1 MEIRWWL
8 SDVPGRFK
16 GIITVPDDSIEYD
29 IINTVKA
36 EVLDRLDWGWE
47 KVEEDTLPWP
57 LRSVGPVGKTPGKF
71 SRLEMWGNG
80 AGTVRAKCGG
90 PPMNFIGR
98 IAVYRCDFITAV

>member
-8 SDVPGRFK
+8 NDVPGRFK

-47 KVEEDTLPWP
+47 KVEEDTLP
-57 LRSVGPVGKTPGKF
+57 
-71 SRLEMWGNG
+71 
-80 AGTVRAKCGG
+80 
-90 PPMNFIGR
+90 
-98 IAVYRCDFITAV
+98 